1 MRWNLSGTSAFGA
14 LRSKRP
20 AESLPGPVT
29 TAWHEV
35 RVHLQRQPRVGV
47 PEVLRKGLD
56 ALPGVQEHGRVE
68 VPERVHAVLAGTDVL
83 AALGLRDDACLLRR
97 R

>member
-1 MRWNLSGTSAFGA
+1 
-14 LRSKRP
+14 
-20 AESLPGPVT
+20 
-29 TAWHEV
+29 
-35 RVHLQRQPRVGV
+35 V